1 MNERQKMPDLTLRG
15 IKIFQSYLSLD
26 EQLMLVDHARDVAR
40 DAPMAYRAT
49 PYGKQMSVKMTAAG
63 RVGWYADKKG
73 YRYTSRQPDGR
84 AWPMISESILKIW
97 SELCG
102 SACLPDSCLVNFYG
116 EGARMGMH
124 QDKDEAQLHWP
135 VLSIS
140 LGDRAL
146 FRVGGIDRGGKTQ
159 SVWLN
164 SGDVLVMGGD
174 ARLLYHGVD
183 RIEFRSSSLLSQG
196 GRINLTLR
204 VAS

>member
-1 MNERQKMPDLTLRG
+1 MNERQKIPDLTLRG

-73 YRYTSRQPDGR
+73 YRYTSQQPDGR
-84 AWPMISESILKIW
+84 AWPEISESVLKIW